1 MLKEK
6 KIIFYCDIKDSFIHE
21 YIQNFIKN
29 FRRKKYTIKYYRTTR
44 KIYKSEISFFISCQ
58 KILSQKDLL
67 KSKLNIVAHPG
78 KLPNDRGSG
87 VVSWNIIKG
96 KKNIYVTLF
105 EPNNIVDNGK
115 IIFQEYFRLKGHEL
129 NNEIR
134 QKQAQLTF
142 VLVQKLII
150 KYPRLKKKLQN
161 EKGKLLKKRT
171 PDDSKL
177 DINKTLNNQF
187 NLLRACDNE
196 RYPAFFMKNNIK
208 YFLKIYKN

>member
-1 MLKEK
+1 MSKK
-6 KIIFYCDIKDSFIHE
+6 KITFYCDIKDSFMHE
-21 YIQNFIKN
+21 HIQSFTKN
-29 FRRKKYTIKYYRTTR
+29 FSKKKYLIKYFKTTR
-44 KIYKSEISFFISCQ
+44 KIHKSEISFFLSCK
-58 KILSQKDLL
+58 KILSHNDLS

-105 EPNNIVDNGK
+105 EPNNIIDNGK
-115 IIFQEYFRLKGHEL
+115 IIFQKYFSLKGHEL

-134 QKQAQLTF
+134 QKQGQLTF
-142 VLVQKLII
+142 DLVKRVII
-150 KYPRLKKKLQN
+150 NYPRLKKKSQK
-161 EKGKLLKKRT
+161 KGGKILRKRT
-171 PDDSKL
+171 AADSKL
-177 DINKTLNNQF
+177 DVNKTINNQF

-196 RYPAFFMKNNIK
+196 RYPAFFIKNKVK